1 MDYHD
6 REWGFPEYDDHNLF
20 ELLVL
25 ESFQAGLSW
34 ECVLNKREDF
44 REAFDNFDLEK
55 ICGYDEEKIKEI
67 FRNSKDQI
75 DINSKIENAST
86 LSQLVD
92 SSSKLLKENRDFLH
106 MIYNELDE

>member
-1 MDYHD
+1 M
-6 REWGFPEYDDHNLF
+6 
-20 ELLVL
+20 
-25 ESFQAGLSW
+25 
-34 ECVLNKREDF
+34 
-44 REAFDNFDLEK
+44 EK
-55 ICGYDEEKIKEI
+55 KTRYFGYDEEKIKET

-86 LSQLVD
+86 LSQLVE

>member
-1 MDYHD
+1 M
-6 REWGFPEYDDHNLF
+6 
-20 ELLVL
+20 
-25 ESFQAGLSW
+25 
-34 ECVLNKREDF
+34 
-44 REAFDNFDLEK
+44 EK
-55 ICGYDEEKIKEI
+55 KTRYFGYDEEKIKEI

-106 MIYNELDE
+106 MIYNELYE

>member
-1 MDYHD
+1 M
-6 REWGFPEYDDHNLF
+6 
-20 ELLVL
+20 
-25 ESFQAGLSW
+25 
-34 ECVLNKREDF
+34 
-44 REAFDNFDLEK
+44 EK
-55 ICGYDEEKIKEI
+55 NTRYFGYDEEKIKEI

>member
-1 MDYHD
+1 M
-6 REWGFPEYDDHNLF
+6 
-20 ELLVL
+20 
-25 ESFQAGLSW
+25 
-34 ECVLNKREDF
+34 
-44 REAFDNFDLEK
+44 EK
-55 ICGYDEEKIKEI
+55 NTRYFGYDEEKIKEI

-106 MIYNELDE
+106 MIYNKLDE

>member
-1 MDYHD
+1 MSYKT
-6 REWGFPEYDDHNLF
+6 EGNY
-20 ELLVL
+20 
-25 ESFQAGLSW
+25 G
-34 ECVLNKREDF
+34 
-44 REAFDNFDLEK
+44 
-55 ICGYDEEKIKEI
+55 EKIKEI